1 MPPRTRKTT
10 TRKATATKTAAS
22 PRKTAAAKPPAD
34 PAEQITDLAPPPEP
48 SGSRASKSF
57 VSKAGSVADD
67 VAAFAAEARKKL
79 DKLTEAHGEATAA
92 HTGATGH
99 EAVAFELRR
108 VEAALSDLDVAL
120 ATASSAAGR
129 LAGESATV
137 GG

>member
-10 TRKATATKTAAS
+10 TRKATAKKAAT
-22 PRKTAAAKPPAD
+22 PRKTATPKPPAD
-34 PAEQITDLAPPPEP
+34 AADQIADLAPPPPP

-67 VAAFAAEARKKL
+67 VAAFVTDTRKKL

-108 VEAALSDLDVAL
+108 VGSTLADIDVAL
-120 ATASSAAGR
+120 AAASATAGR
-129 LAGESATV
+129 LAGEAATV

>member
-10 TRKATATKTAAS
+10 TRKATAKKAATT
-22 PRKTAAAKPPAD
+22 PRKTATPKPPAD
-34 PAEQITDLAPPPEP
+34 AAEQIADLAPPPEP

-67 VAAFAAEARKKL
+67 VAAFVADSRKKL

-108 VEAALSDLDVAL
+108 VGSTLADVDLAL

>member
-10 TRKATATKTAAS
+10 TRKATATKKAAS
-22 PRKTAAAKPPAD
+22 PRKATPAKPPAD
-34 PAEQITDLAPPPEP
+34 PAEQIADLAPPPEP

-67 VAAFAAEARKKL
+67 VAAFVTDARKKL

-108 VEAALSDLDVAL
+108 VGSTLADVDVAL
-120 ATASSAAGR
+120 SAASATAGR
-129 LAGESATV
+129 LAGEAATV